1 MVRIADFCECTIP
14 SGDTFSTVIHMP
26 KTKATRK
33 RAPIGPLT
41 ARKRSGLEAE
51 QFAQRELVR
60 AVMERRLKPGTK
72 LDEDVLADV
81 FNISRTRL
89 RKVLSLLATH
99 LIVTH
104 KPNYGTFVAMPSASE
119 ARDVFEAR
127 QGIEDVI
134 VRIIGEKRSNGDFAA
149 LRRLVAEEQR
159 AYKLQ
164 KAGAIELSGDFHM
177 ILADLAGNSL
187 LKTYVHQLVI
197 RTILIQVLYGPQH
210 LCLAHE
216 HAEILEALERCDT
229 RAAAKRM
236 SHHLHSIEGSC
247 VFREMDEEAVDLRS
261 IFQHSREPPLSYKPG
276 MMSR

>member
-1 MVRIADFCECTIP
+1 MSKI
-14 SGDTFSTVIHMP
+14 
-26 KTKATRK
+26 KATK
-33 RAPIGPLT
+33 NRAPTGTLASP
-41 ARKRSGLEAE
+41 KRSGLEAE
-51 QFAQRELVR
+51 QFAQRELAR
-60 AVMERRLKPGTK
+60 AVMERRLKPGAK

-81 FNISRTRL
+81 FDISRTRL

-119 ARDVFEAR
+119 AREVFEAR

-134 VRIIGEKRSNGDFAA
+134 VRIIGKKRSVGELTA

-177 ILADLAGNSL
+177 TLADLAGNAL
-187 LKTYVHQLVI
+187 LKSYLHQLVI
-197 RTILIQVLYGPQH
+197 RTILIQVLYSPQH
-210 LCLAHE
+210 ICLVHE
-216 HAEILEALERCDT
+216 HAAILEALERGDT

-247 VFREMDEEAVDLRS
+247 VFREAVDEAVDLRS
-261 IFQHSREPPLSYKPG
+261 IFKHAHARPLPYKPG
-276 MMSR
+276 RMSR